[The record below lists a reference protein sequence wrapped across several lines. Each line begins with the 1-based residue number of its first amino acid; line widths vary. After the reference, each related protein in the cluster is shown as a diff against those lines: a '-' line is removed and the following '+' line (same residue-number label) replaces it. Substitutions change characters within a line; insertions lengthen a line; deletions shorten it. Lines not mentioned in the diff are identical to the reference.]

1 MGGYGNRLLRVA
13 TMPEIVERETAR
25 SEERRVREAE
35 EQKQKAEEEALR
47 SLVPE
52 GLEVLNNYGD
62 EYMLTGLT
70 REQVEVA
77 GAALK
82 ATVN

>member
-1 MGGYGNRLLRVA
+1 
-13 TMPEIVERETAR
+13 
-25 SEERRVREAE
+25 
-35 EQKQKAEEEALR
+35 LR